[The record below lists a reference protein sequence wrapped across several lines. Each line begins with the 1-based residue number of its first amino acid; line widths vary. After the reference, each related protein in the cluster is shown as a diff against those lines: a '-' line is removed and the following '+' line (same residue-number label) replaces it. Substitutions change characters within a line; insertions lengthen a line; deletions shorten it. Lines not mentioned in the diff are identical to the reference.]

1 VSFSFAT
8 PVARGLTYVTI
19 AAVAW
24 GTGGVVAA
32 VLYRTSGLGP
42 VAVSFWRTAIGAA
55 LLVAVHL
62 WRRPASRSGG
72 RRRPV
77 VALVT
82 GAGLAVYQTAYYAA
96 VAHSGVAFATLA
108 TLGAGPIL
116 IAVGARLTIGER
128 LGRYGTAAVLA
139 APAGLLLISL
149 GASACRAPVGECASR
164 GASVAGLVFSLI
176 SATGYAVVT
185 VLHRGLGG
193 VDPSRTTRTGFLVA
207 AVLLAPLALL
217 EGLWPTRGTPL
228 VTLGALGYL
237 GAVSTAMA
245 YSLFFA
251 SLGAIRATTVSVVTL
266 AEPLTASVS
275 AVLVLGERL
284 TWQLG
289 LGAAV
294 LLGAVLLLARAE
306 SRPAHDIPRDRRPQD
321 PADHEAIVMIAP
333 IMDP

>member
-1 VSFSFAT
+1 MSVSFAT

-62 WRRPASRSGG
+62 WRRRPTSAT

-139 APAGLLLISL
+139 APVGLLLISF
-149 GASACRAPVGECASR
+149 GASRGAS
-164 GASVAGLVFSLI
+164 GASVAGLVFSLV

-207 AVLLAPLALL
+207 TVLLAPLALL
-217 EGLWPTRGTPL
+217 EGVWPTRGTAV

-237 GAVSTAMA
+237 GAVSTALA

-266 AEPLTASVS
+266 AEPLTAAVI

-284 TWQLG
+284 TWQLAV
-289 LGAAV
+289 GAMV

-306 SRPAHDIPRDRRPQD
+306 SRPAPRTAETGPGHDPVALGRL
-321 PADHEAIVMIAP
+321 
-333 IMDP
+333 

>member
-1 VSFSFAT
+1 MSFPFAT

-62 WRRPASRSGG
+62 WRRPSSRSAG

-77 VALVT
+77 VTLVT

-139 APAGLLLISL
+139 APVGLLLIAG
-149 GASACRAPVGECASR
+149 GASACRAPIGACQAS
-164 GASVAGLVFSLI
+164 GASLPGLVFSLV

-266 AEPLTASVS
+266 AEPLTASVI

-306 SRPAHDIPRDRRPQD
+306 SRPARDVPRDPNPPDR
-321 PADHEAIVMIAP
+321 ADHGVNVMIAP

>member
-1 VSFSFAT
+1 MSFPFAT
-8 PVARGLTYVTI
+8 PVARGLTFVFI
-19 AAVAW
+19 AAVTW

-55 LLVAVHL
+55 LLVGVHL
-62 WRRPASRSGG
+62 WRRAGSPV

-77 VALVT
+77 VSLVT

-116 IAVGARLTIGER
+116 IAIGARLTIGER
-128 LGRYGTAAVLA
+128 LGRYGVAAVLA
-139 APAGLLLISL
+139 APVGLLLIAGGTAS
-149 GASACRAPVGECASR
+149 GASL
-164 GASVAGLVFSLI
+164 AGLVFSLV
-176 SATGYAVVT
+176 SATGYAAVT

-193 VDPSRTTRTGFLVA
+193 VDPTRTTRTGFLVA
-207 AVLLAPLALL
+207 AVLLAPLAAL
-217 EGLWPTRGTPL
+217 EGLWPTRGDAL
-228 VTLGALGYL
+228 VTVGALGYL
-237 GAVSTAMA
+237 GAVSTALA

-266 AEPLTASVS
+266 AEPLTASAI

-284 TWQLG
+284 TWQLA
-289 LGAAV
+289 LGSAV

-306 SRPAHDIPRDRRPQD
+306 SRPTGVGAVDQVDR
-321 PADHEAIVMIAP
+321 VAP
-333 IMDP
+333 IMKLTS

>member
-1 VSFSFAT
+1 VSFPFAT

-62 WRRPASRSGG
+62 WRRRWSGSAG

-139 APAGLLLISL
+139 APVGLLLIAGGQAS
-149 GASACRAPVGECASR
+149 GASLP
-164 GASVAGLVFSLI
+164 GLVFSLV

-251 SLGAIRATTVSVVTL
+251 SLGAVRATTVSVVTL
-266 AEPLTASVS
+266 AEPLTASVI

-306 SRPAHDIPRDRRPQD
+306 SRPARDVPRDPNPPDR
-321 PADHEAIVMIAP
+321 ADHGVNVMIAP